1 MMVLS
6 YDERKSFQNVE
17 ITFTLLEI
25 SSTVIY
31 FVIFTTASLEELQW
45 MLI

>member
-1 MMVLS
+1 MMILS

-31 FVIFTTASLEELQW
+31 FVIFTTGSLEELQW